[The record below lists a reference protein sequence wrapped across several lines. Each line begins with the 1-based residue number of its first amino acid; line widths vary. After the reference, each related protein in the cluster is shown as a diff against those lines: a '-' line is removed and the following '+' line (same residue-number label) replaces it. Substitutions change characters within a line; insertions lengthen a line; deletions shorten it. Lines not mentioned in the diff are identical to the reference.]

1 MSINTHKIK
10 MDQSYL
16 FIGLAIIIFLLLFLG
31 ILLVKQNRHD
41 ESIFRSRKRSRFGNK
56 GMPSGIAIGIGIG
69 MAIGVALDNIA
80 IGIAIGV
87 AIGVAIG
94 TSLGISFEAASKKD
108 KKQNHL
114 NRASGHNK
122 MENSRNTIVL
132 GLMAVLVGILVLG
145 IMIYFTSK

>member
-87 AIGVAIG
+87 AIG